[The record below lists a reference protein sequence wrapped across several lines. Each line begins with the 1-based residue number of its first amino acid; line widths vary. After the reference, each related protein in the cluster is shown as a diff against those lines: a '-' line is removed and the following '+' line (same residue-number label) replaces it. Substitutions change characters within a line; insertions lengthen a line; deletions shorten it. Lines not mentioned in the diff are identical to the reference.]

1 MSVTIIDLDTSS
13 VKTTFSE
20 LGGPCLSVALC
31 PKATKV
37 AASTGDGKLQIWDLE
52 SSTLLK
58 ELSCFPKV
66 NSFANAKVLCKFQ
79 SLIKIHEVE

>member
-1 MSVTIIDLDTSS
+1 MSVTIMDLDTSS
-13 VKTTFSE
+13 EKIRFSK

-52 SSTLLK
+52 SRMLLK

-66 NSFANAKVLCKFQ
+66 NSFANAKVLCKVQLLFT
-79 SLIKIHEVE
+79 SK